1 MRRLKTGILA
11 AAMAVFSTGTV
22 LADDIKI
29 GSLSAI
35 TGPIVSMV
43 VEING
48 AERAAVAEVNAA
60 GGVLGNKLVLV
71 EADTNCNPQTS
82 VDAANKLVNVE
93 QVTAIVG
100 ALCSSAS
107 IAAMSNVA
115 KDAGV
120 VMVSPA
126 STSPAITTLDDNGLM
141 FRVVPSDAYQGYILA
156 KLLLSK
162 GVNKVALTFINNDY
176 GNGFADSFRAA
187 FTANGGTIAGD
198 QVHEENKASYRSEL
212 ATLSGGGADTLVI
225 LALGDGSGLTI
236 MKQAMES
243 GFFKNFVGGDGM
255 RSDDLIKQIGKDNL
269 EGRFTG
275 TIPTSVPSDEAKKFE
290 EMYGDGKAFK
300 FGSAFTSAS
309 YDATMLLALAIEA
322 AGSNDRSKI
331 AEALVNVATAPGEK
345 IGPGQFAKAK
355 ELLAAG
361 KDIDYD
367 GAAGPAEF
375 DDKGEVDGVIAE
387 YVVQA
392 GKYVDSDPLNF

>member
-1 MRRLKTGILA
+1 MKFLKAGIAA
-11 AAMAVFSTGTV
+11 AAMVAASAGAAV
-22 LADDIKI
+22 ADDIKI

-43 VEING
+43 VEINA

-60 GGVLGNKLVLV
+60 GGVLGSKLVLV
-71 EADTNCNPQTS
+71 EADTNCNPQTA

-126 STSPAITTLDDNGLM
+126 STSPAITSLDDNDLM
-141 FRVVPSDAYQGYILA
+141 FRVVPSDAYQGFVLA

-162 GVNKVALTFINNDY
+162 SIDNVALTFINNDY
-176 GNGFADSFRAA
+176 GNGFADSFRNA
-187 FTANGGTIAGD
+187 FTSNGGKISGD

-212 ATLSGGGADTLVI
+212 ATLSKGGAETLVV

-236 MKQAMES
+236 MKQAMET
-243 GFFKNFVGGDGM
+243 GLFAKFVGGDGM
-255 RSDDLIKQIGKDNL
+255 RSDDLIKQIGNANL
-269 EGRFTG
+269 EGKFIG
-275 TIPTSVPSDEAKKFE
+275 TIPTSVPSEEAKKFE
-290 EMYGDGKAFK
+290 EMYGDSKAFK
-300 FGSAFTSAS
+300 FGSAFTTPS
-309 YDATMLLALAIEA
+309 YDAAMLLALAIEA
-322 AGSNDRSKI
+322 AGSNDRKLI
-331 AEALVNVATAPGEK
+331 AAALRKVANAPGEK

-355 ELLAAG
+355 ELIAAG

-375 DDKGEVDGVIAE
+375 DERGEVDGVIAE
-387 YVVQA
+387 YIVKGGQ
-392 GKYVDSDPLNF
+392 YVDSDPLKF

>member
-11 AAMAVFSTGTV
+11 AAMAVFSAGTV

-43 VEING
+43 VEINA

-212 ATLSGGGADTLVI
+212 ATLSSGGADTLVV

-243 GFFKNFVGGDGM
+243 GLFKSFVGGDGM
-255 RSDDLIKQIGKDNL
+255 RSDDLIKQIGNDNL

-275 TIPTSVPSDEAKKFE
+275 TIPTAVPSDEANKFE
-290 EMYGDGKAFK
+290 EMYGDSKAFK

-331 AEALVNVATAPGEK
+331 AAALVKVATGPGEK
-345 IGPGQFAKAK
+345 VGPGQFAKAK
-355 ELLAAG
+355 ELIAAG

-392 GKYVDSDPLNF
+392 GKYVDSAPLKF